1 MEGKRL
7 LTKPQVMALLGIGRR
22 MVDKM
27 FATPGFPALKGEKF
41 KTAYVFEPDLL
52 AWIRKEWRK

>member
-7 LTKPQVMALLGIGRR
+7 LNKRQVMELLGVGRR
-22 MVDKM
+22 LVDEM
-27 FATPGFPALKGEKF
+27 FATPGFPARGGKGL
-41 KTAYVFEPDLL
+41 TAYVLEPDLM